1 MAMNARNKLT
11 GHMKRTKLVVFV
23 SAGRAKTTFTAKGNK
38 FKISTVRTAIHGT
51 TVRRITTMNHLG
63 DIFDLSLTRMKF
75 VKDMLIIINKNV
87 L

>member
-1 MAMNARNKLT
+1 
-11 GHMKRTKLVVFV
+11 
-23 SAGRAKTTFTAKGNK
+23 
-38 FKISTVRTAIHGT
+38 
-51 TVRRITTMNHLG
+51 MNHLG

>member
-23 SAGRAKTTFTAKGNK
+23 STGRAKTAFTAKGNK

-51 TVRRITTMNHLG
+51 TMRRITTMNHLV
-63 DIFDLSLTRMKF
+63 DIFDNRRTRMKF
-75 VKDMLIIINKNV
+75 VNDRFIIISKDR